1 MLNGDGE
8 AATPFRRS
16 LEKAAL
22 AAPAEKPSQL
32 QPVVQA
38 GNSKR
43 CSTSFSSDSAHLL
56 LTPQSHS
63 PEATDAPSHMHTKP
77 AATPV
82 ATQRI
87 PTISPIAIPTGIPA
101 QAPAPPTRK
110 HSSPAQAQQDPAA
123 NYPANQAANQA
134 ASQSTSFSSSLQQ
147 PSSAA
152 PSEVGSSASPAV
164 PDSAEVWRSNPT
176 YGLAFDSGLK
186 HSSSGLTHSSSGV
199 HHSSSGLHLSSSGLN
214 HTISGLKA
222 SSGGLKA
229 SSGGGMPSSYRASQ
243 SLPSF
248 KAFTAVDRRLTDS
261 WRAKLLD
268 ELDDDSDSEGGA
280 DMRTTLLPVVSE
292 HASLPSLMQEWGLQS
307 GGDQKQA
314 ALHSAPHAP
323 LARFQPTSESSAACT
338 AATAQ
343 SNPSHVAPPSSHVW
357 APGAASPQ
365 DPTATVPSHVTHTSQ
380 PGHAPRQSNISM
392 IADTPLQPSWQPQQH
407 NQTDTAMVLHPQQHP
422 SQAKS
427 AADAQA
433 AGNTAVVQQ
442 LGGGSSLEVVRARSS
457 LLDIPSAELLDSIL
471 DFANAVCGEQQNDT
485 AYSPLKVRSPQPPFL
500 GLVRFAVGS
509 SSARRDCQLCC
520 HTA

>member
-8 AATPFRRS
+8 APTPFRRS
-16 LEKAAL
+16 LEKPAFT
-22 AAPAEKPSQL
+22 APAEKPSQL

-38 GNSKR
+38 GNSRR
-43 CSTSFSSDSAHLL
+43 CNTSFSSDSAHLL

-63 PEATDAPSHMHTKP
+63 PEATDAPAHMHSKSS
-77 AATPV
+77 AAAA

-87 PTISPIAIPTGIPA
+87 PTISPIATPNGIPA

-123 NYPANQAANQA
+123 QYPANGPANQA
-134 ASQSTSFSSSLQQ
+134 ASQSSSFSSSLQQ
-147 PSSAA
+147 LSSAA
-152 PSEVGSSASPAV
+152 PSEVGSSASPVA
-164 PDSAEVWRSNPT
+164 SNSGEVWRSNPT
-176 YGLAFDSGLK
+176 YGLV
-186 HSSSGLTHSSSGV
+186 SSSGF
-199 HHSSSGLHLSSSGLN
+199 HLSSSGLN

-268 ELDDDSDSEGGA
+268 ELDDDSDSEVGA

-292 HASLPSLMQEWGLQS
+292 HDSLPSLMQEWGLQS
-307 GGDQKQA
+307 EGDQKQA

-323 LARFQPTSESSAACT
+323 LARFQLSSESSAAGT

-343 SNPSHVAPPSSHVW
+343 SHPSHAAPSSSHAW
-357 APGAASPQ
+357 LPGAAPPQ
-365 DPTATVPSHVTHTSQ
+365 DPTATNSSHMTHMTQ
-380 PGHAPRQSNISM
+380 PARASPQSNQSM
-392 IADTPLQPSWQPQQH
+392 RPDTALQLPRQPQQH
-407 NQTDTAMVLHPQQHP
+407 HQTDTAMALHPQQDP
-422 SQAKS
+422 SQAQS

-442 LGGGSSLEVVRARSS
+442 HGHSLPVCMSPGSLLSQSSLEVVRARSS

-471 DFANAVCGEQQNDT
+471 DFANAVCGDQQNDT
-485 AYSPLKVRSPQPPFL
+485 AYSPLKVSPHPTSPWL
-500 GLVRFAVGS
+500 WPSALRGLSYCLSTLHSVTS
-509 SSARRDCQLCC
+509 YLYEW
-520 HTA
+520 